1 MVRNVLVPCLLAM
14 MLSATGCTSQDNHLA
29 AVAQSITEEMS
40 EKQDFHGMKVQ
51 FLGITQGESTL
62 VTFSQGYT
70 LLIDAGSAK
79 SASEVADEL
88 EQNHVKKIDLL
99 VLTGDMDEHIGGA
112 NEIIE
117 KFPVEQVM
125 LPDAIKDTITD
136 EVKAPLRSVLA
147 VQEGQAFPLP
157 QDAKIRI
164 LHPGEPLSLSPQAN
178 SLVFQLVHGNIKM
191 LFTSDISEE
200 VEHELMDKYNLKSQ
214 FLKVSDSG
222 SNLASSA
229 QFLEKVDPHA
239 AVIFS
244 DDEKVVGFHDVIER
258 LRGTWIDVY
267 QTKNH
272 GTIRVLSD
280 SKDYRIERDKVK
292 GYFDAQ

>member
-1 MVRNVLVPCLLAM
+1 MVRTVLVPCLLVM
-14 MLSATGCTSQDNHLA
+14 ILSATGCMSDDKDLA
-29 AVAQSITEEMS
+29 AAVQPASADLS
-40 EKQDFHGMKVQ
+40 EKQDFHGMTVQ
-51 FLGITQGESTL
+51 FLGISEGESTL
-62 VTFSQGYT
+62 VTFSQGYS
-70 LLIDAGSAK
+70 LLIDAGSAR
-79 SASEVADEL
+79 SADEVADLL

-112 NEIIE
+112 NELL
-117 KFPVEQVM
+117 KQFPVEQVM

-136 EVKAPLRSVLA
+136 EVKTPLRSV
-147 VQEGQAFPLP
+147 VSVMEGQVFPLP
-157 QDAKIRI
+157 QEAKIRI
-164 LHPGEPLSLSPQAN
+164 LHPGESLSLSPQAN
-178 SLVFQLVHGNIKM
+178 SLVFQLVHGSTKM
-191 LFTSDISEE
+191 LFTSDIVEE
-200 VEHELMDKYNLKSQ
+200 VEHELMEKYNLKSQ

-229 QFLEKVDPHA
+229 KFLEKVDPHA
-239 AVIFS
+239 AIIFTDDDKVI
-244 DDEKVVGFHDVIER
+244 GFHDVIER

-280 SKDYRIERDKVK
+280 SKDYRIEREKIK

>member
-1 MVRNVLVPCLLAM
+1 MVRTVLVSCLLAM
-14 MLSATGCTSQDNHLA
+14 IWSATGCISQDKDLA
-29 AVAQSITEEMS
+29 AAVQPAPADLS
-40 EKQDFHGMKVQ
+40 EKQDFHGMAVQ
-51 FLGITQGESTL
+51 FLGITEGECTL

-70 LLIDAGSAK
+70 LLIDAGSAR
-79 SASEVADEL
+79 SVSEVIDLL
-88 EQNHVKKIDLL
+88 EENHVKKIDLL

-112 NEIIE
+112 NKILEQ
-117 KFPVEQVM
+117 FPVEQVM

-136 EVKAPLRSVLA
+136 EVKTSIQSVLA
-147 VQEGQAFPLP
+147 VREGQAVPLP
-157 QDAKIRI
+157 QEAKIRV

-178 SLVFQLVHGNIKM
+178 SLVLQLVHGNIKM
-191 LFTSDISEE
+191 LFTSDVTEE
-200 VEHELMDKYNLKSQ
+200 VEHQLMDKYNLKSQ

-239 AVIFS
+239 AVIFT
-244 DDEKVVGFHDVIER
+244 DDEKVIGFHDVIER
-258 LRGTWIDVY
+258 LHGTWIDVY

-280 SKDYRIERDKVK
+280 SKDYRIEREKVK